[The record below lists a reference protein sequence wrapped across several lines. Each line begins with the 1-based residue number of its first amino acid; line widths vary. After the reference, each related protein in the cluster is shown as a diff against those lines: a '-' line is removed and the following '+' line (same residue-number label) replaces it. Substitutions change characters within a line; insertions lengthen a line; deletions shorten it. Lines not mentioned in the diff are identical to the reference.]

1 MPQMICVQL
10 DGELQRYLTL
20 LGRVKASQGLQVGV
34 RVGHREGATIGWGN
48 AMSIFVHMTSG
59 TCQAPSTIIWLVS
72 IGYSERLGS
81 QSGTKGGDFSGGVF
95 VLGGITVRICKRMY
109 VED

>member
-1 MPQMICVQL
+1 MICVQL
-10 DGELQRYLTL
+10 DGELQRYLTA
-20 LGRVKASQGLQVGV
+20 LGRVKASQGFKLVYGCDTF
-34 RVGHREGATIGWGN
+34 EGATIGWGN

-59 TCQAPSTIIWLVS
+59 TCKVPSTIIWLVS
-72 IGYSERLGS
+72 IGYSERLES
-81 QSGTKGGDFSGGVF
+81 QSGTKGGKFPGGVF